1 MKPKLFT
8 LLVLTIAGII
18 WGTDVPKFLNYQ
30 GKLFSGSLPVND
42 TVSIQY
48 ALYDS
53 PDDGNLLWSQVSP
66 AVPVVNGIFSDT
78 LGQRIDTVLTRYSE
92 VWLQITVNGI
102 VLSPREQL
110 CATAFALNVADSAIT
125 DAKVLWGEGNGV
137 SAEDIPCLK
146 LETYFNA
153 TNLQGAIEE
162 VSRKGDQGIPKCSS
176 TSYRLFMNF

>member
-1 MKPKLFT
+1 MKRT
-8 LLVLTIAGII
+8 LLTLLIATAILQ
-18 WGTDVPKFLNYQ
+18 GTDVPKFINYQ
-30 GKLFSGSLPVND
+30 GKLFSGSLPVID

-78 LGQRIDTVLTRYSE
+78 LGRRIDTVLTRYSE
-92 VWLQITVNGI
+92 VWLQITVNGT
-102 VLSPREQL
+102 VLLPREQL
-110 CATAFALNVADSAIT
+110 CAAAFALNVADSVIT

-137 SAEDIPCLK
+137 SAEDIPCMK

-153 TNLQGAIEE
+153 TNLQDAIEE
-162 VSRKGDQGIPKCSS
+162 ISRKGDQGTPKCSS
-176 TSYRLFMNF
+176 ASYRLFTNF